1 MFIHIVE
8 EGETLYSIANQY
20 DISLAHLKS
29 LNGIGEENRI
39 VVGQAILVIL
49 PIRAHI
55 VEEGD
60 TLEGISREYGVS
72 VTELLANNPRL
83 LDRNYLQVG
92 ELITIEVNNEKLG
105 EIEVDGF
112 VYPNVNENI
121 LKRALPYL
129 TRLIIFGYGF
139 NDNGD
144 LIPTVDDKLIRQ
156 AYEYQVQ
163 PIMLLS
169 NITDSGGF
177 ASDHAQNILFDQNAQ
192 RNLTN
197 NLLRTLKA
205 KGYGGVN
212 LDFEYIPT
220 SMKRYYSEFV
230 KNLTETLNAEG
241 FTVDVDVAPKTK
253 ANQTGLLFEAH
264 DYEALGRDSN
274 GVFLMTY
281 EWGYSRS
288 EPRAVAPIDEV
299 EEVLQYAVSEM
310 PADKIIFGIPNYGY
324 NWQLPY
330 VKGTTVAKSVG
341 NQEAQN
347 LAAEFWS
354 QIQYDELAQTPFF
367 DYRNNQL
374 HEVWFEDT
382 RSIYAKL
389 MLAYKYGISR
399 IGYWNIMRAFPQNYA
414 LLNYFFDIKKII

>member
-1 MFIHIVE
+1 
-8 EGETLYSIANQY
+8 
-20 DISLAHLKS
+20 

-39 VVGQAILVIL
+39 VVGQAVLVIL

-60 TLEGISREYGVS
+60 TLEGISKEYGVS
-72 VTELLANNPRL
+72 VIELLANNPRL
-83 LDRNYLQVG
+83 LDRNYLQTG
-92 ELITIEVNNEKLG
+92 ELITIEVNNNKLG

-112 VYPNVNENI
+112 VYPNVNENV

-129 TRLIIFGYGF
+129 TRIIIFGYGF

-144 LIPTVDDKLIRQ
+144 LIPTVDEKLIKQ

-169 NITDSGGF
+169 NITESGGF
-177 ASDHAQNILFDQNAQ
+177 DSEHVQNFLFDENAQ

-197 NLLRTLKA
+197 NLLRTLKE

-220 SMKRYYSEFV
+220 SMKRYYSDFV
-230 KNLTETLNAEG
+230 KNLTETLNSYG
-241 FTVDVDVAPKTK
+241 YTVDVDVAPKTK

-299 EEVLQYAVSEM
+299 EKVLQYAVSEI
-310 PADKIIFGIPNYGY
+310 PADNIIFGIPNYGY
-324 NWQLPY
+324 DWQLPY
-330 VKGTTVAKSVG
+330 VKGTTIAKSVG

-354 QIQYDELAQTPFF
+354 QIQYDETAQTPFF

-389 MLAYKYGISR
+389 MLAYQYGISR

-414 LLNYFFDIKKII
+414 LLNYFFDIKKIF